1 MTVRR
6 ALAAGLALAT
16 VACGE
21 PALRPPAAEGYVV
34 GADSVRLF
42 YRAYG
47 RGGDTVVVVHGFQ
60 GNAQGY
66 LAADLLPLARGRTLL
81 FYDQRGGG
89 RSQAVTDAARLGIES
104 HVADLEALRRHF
116 GLRRMSLLGHS
127 GGAAIAVRYAIEHPD
142 GVRRMI
148 LVAPPPPVRAPYAA
162 EASRTFAARLDSVT
176 WRRLAALQ
184 AMLPTAADPE
194 AVCREI
200 ASTVLPRAYFADPR
214 AYRRM
219 RGDFCAQPP
228 DRLRT
233 QPARLA
239 AFQRTL
245 PEEWRPALAGVA
257 APVLLIHGAHDA
269 IPLAASRAW
278 AAALPD
284 ARLLV
289 LPHADHLPWIEQPTR
304 FFAAADRFLQG
315 EWPPGAEPQRQLPRR
330 L

>member
-1 MTVRR
+1 MTLPYRT
-6 ALAAGLALAT
+6 ALALTLAAA
-16 VACGE
+16 ACAPPRA
-21 PALRPPAAEGYVV
+21 PAPAVAEGWFV
-34 GADSVRLF
+34 GADSLRLF

-66 LAADLLPLARGRTLL
+66 LAADLLPLARGRVVL

-89 RSQAVTDAARLGIES
+89 RSQAVADTARLGIES
-104 HVADLEALRRHF
+104 QVRDLEALRRHF
-116 GLRRMSLLGHS
+116 GLGKMLLLGHS
-127 GGAAIAVRYAIEHPD
+127 GGAAIAARYAIEHPD
-142 GVRRMI
+142 RVRRMI

-162 EASRTFAARLDSVT
+162 EVSRDFTARLDSAT

-184 AMLPTAADPE
+184 ATLPTAADPVR
-194 AVCREI
+194 VCREI
-200 ASTVLPRAYFADPR
+200 TSTVLPRAYFADPA

-245 PEEWRPALAGVA
+245 PDDWRPALAGIT

-269 IPLAASRAW
+269 IPVAASRAW

-289 LPHADHLPWIEQPTR
+289 LSRADHLPWIEQPGR
-304 FFAAADRFLQG
+304 FFQAADPFLQG
-315 EWPPGAEPQRQLPRR
+315 DWPRGAEPR
-330 L
+330 

>member
-1 MTVRR
+1 MILAR
-6 ALAAGLALAT
+6 AAAVVIAAGIAACASPRGPAPLAD
-16 VACGE
+16 
-21 PALRPPAAEGYVV
+21 EGYFA

-42 YRAYG
+42 YRIYG

-89 RSQAVTDAARLGIES
+89 RSQAVTDTAWLGIES
-104 HVADLEALRRHF
+104 HVRDLEALRRHF
-116 GLRRMSLLGHS
+116 GFRRMTLLGHS
-127 GGAAIAVRYAIEHPD
+127 GGAAVAARYAMEHAD
-142 GVRRMI
+142 GVARLL
-148 LVAPPPPVRAPYAA
+148 LVAPPPPVRAPYAG
-162 EASRTFAARLDSVT
+162 EASRSFAARLDSAT

-184 AMLPTAADPE
+184 ATLPTAADPE
-194 AVCREI
+194 AVCHEI

-214 AYRRM
+214 GYRRM

-233 QPARLA
+233 QPARVA

-245 PEEWRPALAGVA
+245 PDDWRPGLRGIAI
-257 APVLLIHGAHDA
+257 PVLLIHGEHDA
-269 IPLAASRAW
+269 IPVAASREW
-278 AAALPD
+278 AASLPD

-289 LPHADHLPWIEQPTR
+289 LTAADHLPWIEQPAR
-304 FFAAADRFLQG
+304 FFRAADRFLQG
-315 EWPPGAEPQRQLPRR
+315 EWPTGTEPP
-330 L
+330 

>member
-1 MTVRR
+1 MPH
-6 ALAAGLALAT
+6 
-16 VACGE
+16 
-21 PALRPPAAEGYVV
+21 PAVTEGYAV

-66 LAADLLPLARGRTLL
+66 LAADLLPLAHGRTLL

-89 RSQAVTDAARLGIES
+89 RSQAVTDTARLGIES
-104 HVADLEALRRHF
+104 HVRDLEALRRHF
-116 GLRRMSLLGHS
+116 GLWKLSLLGHS
-127 GGAAIAVRYAIEHPD
+127 GGAAVAARYAAEHPD
-142 GVRRMI
+142 RVRRMV

-162 EASRTFAARLDSVT
+162 ELSRAFAARLDSAT

-184 AMLPTAADPE
+184 ATLPTAADPRG
-194 AVCREI
+194 VCREI
-200 ASTVLPRAYFADPR
+200 VSTVLPRAYFADPR

-245 PEEWRPALAGVA
+245 PDDWRPALAA
-257 APVLLIHGAHDA
+257 ITAPVLLIHGGHDV
-269 IPLAASRAW
+269 IPVEASRAW

-289 LPHADHLPWIEQPTR
+289 LPRADHLPWIEQPAR
-304 FFAAADRFLQG
+304 FFEAADRFLQG
-315 EWPPGAEPQRQLPRR
+315 DWPPGTEPR
-330 L
+330 